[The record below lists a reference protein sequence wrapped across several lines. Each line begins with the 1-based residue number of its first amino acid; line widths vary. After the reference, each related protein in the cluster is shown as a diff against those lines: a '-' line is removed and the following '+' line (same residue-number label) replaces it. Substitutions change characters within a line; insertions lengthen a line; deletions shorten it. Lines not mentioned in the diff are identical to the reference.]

1 MERTEKIS
9 AATAQPRRR
18 ARVNLSRGM
27 WESLKIALSSLR
39 ANKLRT
45 ILTMLGIIIGV
56 ASVVALMAIGNGAQV
71 AITSQIS
78 SIGSNLLTVF
88 PGQQRRGPGPAAI
101 QSQGLTLADAEAL
114 VRPGA
119 LPGAVTVAPIYQN
132 NAQVVAGANNT
143 QSSVVGVTPSYFSV
157 RNLTVTRGQIFSE
170 SQVHGMR
177 AVAVL
182 GSNVAEDL
190 FGLATPVGKTVRI
203 KGQTFQVIGVLE
215 KKGGSGFG
223 SVDDQLFVPLG
234 VAQLKLFGARSVDT
248 SSPRISSV
256 SIQVADAKQID
267 AVSAAIGAIMRKQ
280 HRLKADG
287 SGDDFSVFNQ
297 ADVLSSLNQIT
308 SVLTA
313 FLGAIAGISLLVGGI
328 GVMNIMLVSVTERT
342 KEIGLRKA
350 VGARRRDILQ
360 QFLTEALVVSLL
372 GGIIGLLLG
381 ILISFAVSLT
391 GLITPVVTPSAM
403 LLALGFSMAVGL
415 FFGIYPA
422 RRAARLRPIEAL
434 RYD

>member
-1 MERTEKIS
+1 MERTERIPS
-9 AATAQPRRR
+9 AAQPHRRPR
-18 ARVNLSRGM
+18 LNLSGGI
-27 WESLKIALSSLR
+27 WESVKIALSSLR

-88 PGQQRRGPGPAAI
+88 PGQRRGPGPAAI

-114 VRPGA
+114 IKPGA
-119 LPGAVTVAPIYQN
+119 LPAAVTVAPVYQN
-132 NAQVVAGANNT
+132 GAQVVAGANNT
-143 QSSVVGVTPSYFSV
+143 QSSVVGVTPSFFAV
-157 RNLTVTRGQIFSE
+157 RNLNVTRGQIFTE
-170 SQVHGMR
+170 SQSKGLR

-182 GSNVAEDL
+182 GGNVAEDL
-190 FGLATPVGKTVRI
+190 FGLATPVGKTIRI
-203 KGQTFQVIGVLE
+203 KGQTFQVIGMLE

-234 VAQLKLFGARSVDT
+234 VAQLKLFGARSADT
-248 SSPRISSV
+248 SSPRVSSITV
-256 SIQVADAKQID
+256 QVADAKQMD
-267 AVSAAIGAIMRKQ
+267 AVSAQIATLMRRQ

-287 SGDDFSVFNQ
+287 SEDDFSVFNQ

-308 SVLTA
+308 SILTA

-350 VGARRRDILQ
+350 VGARRRDILR

-372 GGIIGLLLG
+372 GGIIGLLVG
-381 ILISFAVSLT
+381 SLISFGVSLT

>member
-1 MERTEKIS
+1 MERTEHIPTT
-9 AATAQPRRR
+9 TAPPRR
-18 ARVNLSRGM
+18 ARLNLSGGI
-27 WESLKIALSSLR
+27 WESVKIALSSLR

-88 PGQQRRGPGPAAI
+88 PGQQRRGPGPAA

-114 VRPGA
+114 IKPGA
-119 LPGAVTVAPIYQN
+119 LPAAVTVAPIYQN
-132 NAQVVAGANNT
+132 GAQVVAGANNT
-143 QSSVVGVTPSYFSV
+143 QSSVVGVTTSYFSV
-157 RNLTVTRGQIFSE
+157 RNLRVARGQIFSE
-170 SQVHGMR
+170 SQVDGMR

-182 GSNVAEDL
+182 GGNVAEDL
-190 FGLATPVGKTVRI
+190 FGLATPVGKTIRI

-234 VAQLKLFGARSVDT
+234 VAQRKLFGARAADT
-248 SSPRISSV
+248 ASPRISSV

-267 AVSAAIGAIMRKQ
+267 AVSAAIGAIMRRQ

-360 QFLTEALVVSLL
+360 QFLTEALMVSLL

-381 ILISFAVSLT
+381 ILISFGVSLT

>member
-1 MERTEKIS
+1 MERAKKIS
-9 AATAQPRRR
+9 TATQPKHR
-18 ARVNLSRGM
+18 ARVNLSGGI
-27 WESLKIALSSLR
+27 WESVKIALSSLR

-78 SIGSNLLTVF
+78 SIGSNLLTIF
-88 PGQQRRGPGPAAI
+88 PGQQRRGPGPSS

-114 VRPGA
+114 IKPGA
-119 LPGAVTVAPIYQN
+119 LPAAVTVAPIYQN
-132 NAQVVAGANNT
+132 GAQVVAGANNT

-170 SQVHGMR
+170 SQVNGMR
-177 AVAVL
+177 AVAIL
-182 GSNVAEDL
+182 GGNVAEDL
-190 FGLATPVGKTVRI
+190 FGLATPVGKTIRI

-215 KKGGSGFG
+215 QKGGSGFG
-223 SVDDQLFVPLG
+223 SVDDQLFVPLS
-234 VAQLKLFGARSVDT
+234 VAQLKLFGARSADT
-248 SSPRISSV
+248 ASPRISSV
-256 SIQVADAKQID
+256 SIQVADAAQID

-287 SGDDFSVFNQ
+287 TGDDFSVFNQ

-360 QFLTEALVVSLL
+360 QFLTEALMVSLL
-372 GGIIGLLLG
+372 GGILGLMLG
-381 ILISFAVSLT
+381 ILISFGVSLT
-391 GLITPVVTPSAM
+391 GLITPVVTPSAV

>member
-1 MERTEKIS
+1 MQRTERIP
-9 AATAQPRRR
+9 TTTQPRRR
-18 ARVNLSRGM
+18 PRFRLSGGI
-27 WESLKIALSSLR
+27 WESVRIALSSLR

-45 ILTMLGIIIGV
+45 ILTMLGVIIGV

-88 PGQQRRGPGPAAI
+88 PGQRRGPGPAAI

-119 LPGAVTVAPIYQN
+119 LPAAVIVAPVYQN
-132 NAQVVAGANNT
+132 GAQVVAGANNT
-143 QSSVVGVTPSYFSV
+143 QSSVVGVTPSFFTV
-157 RNLTVTRGQIFSE
+157 RNLNVTRGQIFTE
-170 SQVHGMR
+170 SQTNGLR

-182 GSNVAEDL
+182 GGNVAEDL
-190 FGLATPVGKTVRI
+190 FGLATPVGKTIRI

-234 VAQLKLFGARSVDT
+234 VAQLKLFGARSADT
-248 SSPRISSV
+248 SSPRV
-256 SIQVADAKQID
+256 SNIAVQVADASQMD
-267 AVSAAIGAIMRKQ
+267 AVSAQIAAIMRKQ
-280 HRLKADG
+280 HRLEADG
-287 SGDDFSVFNQ
+287 SEDDFSVFNQ

-308 SVLTA
+308 SILTA

-372 GGIIGLLLG
+372 GGIIGLLVG
-381 ILISFAVSLT
+381 SLISFGVSLT

>member
-1 MERTEKIS
+1 MERTKKIS
-9 AATAQPRRR
+9 AATQPRRR
-18 ARVNLSRGM
+18 ARVNLSGGI
-27 WESLKIALSSLR
+27 WESVKIALSSLR

-88 PGQQRRGPGPAAI
+88 PGQQRRGPGPAAS

-114 VRPGA
+114 VKPGA

-132 NAQVVAGANNT
+132 GAQVVAGANNT

-157 RNLTVTRGQIFSE
+157 RNLTVTRGQIFTE
-170 SQVHGMR
+170 SQVDGMR

-182 GSNVAEDL
+182 GGNVAEDL
-190 FGLATPVGKTVRI
+190 FGLATPVGKTIRI

-223 SVDDQLFVPLG
+223 SVDDQLFVPLS
-234 VAQLKLFGARSVDT
+234 VAQLKLFGARAADT

-256 SIQVADAKQID
+256 SIQVADAAQID

-360 QFLTEALVVSLL
+360 QFLTEALMVSLL

-381 ILISFAVSLT
+381 MLISFGVSLT
-391 GLITPVVTPSAM
+391 GLITPVVTPSAV

>member
-1 MERTEKIS
+1 
-9 AATAQPRRR
+9 
-18 ARVNLSRGM
+18 VL
-27 WESLKIALSSLR
+27 
-39 ANKLRT
+39 
-45 ILTMLGIIIGV
+45 
-56 ASVVALMAIGNGAQV
+56 
-71 AITSQIS
+71 
-78 SIGSNLLTVF
+78 
-88 PGQQRRGPGPAAI
+88 
-101 QSQGLTLADAEAL
+101 
-114 VRPGA
+114 
-119 LPGAVTVAPIYQN
+119 VAPIFQSG
-132 NAQVVAGANNT
+132 AQVVAGANNT
-143 QSSVVGVTPSYFSV
+143 QSSVVGATPSYFTV
-157 RNLTVTRGQIFSE
+157 RNMTVARGQIFSE
-170 SQVHGMR
+170 SQVDGMR

-182 GSNVAEDL
+182 GGNVAEDL
-190 FGLATPVGKTVRI
+190 FGLATPVGKTIRI

-223 SVDDQLFVPLG
+223 SVDDQLFVPLS
-234 VAQLKLFGARSVDT
+234 VAQLKLFGARSADT
-248 SSPRISSV
+248 ASPRVSSV
-256 SIQVADAKQID
+256 SIQVADADQID

-287 SGDDFSVFNQ
+287 TEDDFSVFNQ

-381 ILISFAVSLT
+381 MLISFGVSLT